1 MANNLKKFNTQ
12 AEYENAT
19 LNYPAVS
26 WVTGTDVVY
35 FDAEEPVTND
45 KIMIG
50 FYSQDAENTI
60 ILYNGEASDTD
71 FTSITLNDVAVY
83 PIVPE
88 LQGATEA
95 DTDYVVKYGSNY
107 TIVTDAFSGDLG
119 IGGAS
124 NVPSIEMYLP
134 STITE
139 IDFFPNNQITALVVD
154 STTPPSSIGTWSDL
168 NPNLTAVYVPDE
180 AVNAYKSDGFWG
192 SIEDNIYPISEYQGN
207 LPI

>member
-71 FTSITLNDVAVY
+71 FTSITVNDVAVD

-88 LQGATEA
+88 LQVATEA

-107 TIVTDAFSGDLG
+107 TSVTDAFSGDLG

-124 NVPSIEMYLP
+124 NIEMYLP
-134 STITE
+134 PTITE

-168 NPNLTAVYVPDE
+168 NPNLDAVYVPDE
-180 AVNAYKSDGFWG
+180 AVNAYKSDGFWET
-192 SIEDNIYPISEYQGN
+192 IENNIYPISEYQGN

>member
-1 MANNLKKFNTQ
+1 MANNLKKFDTQ

-35 FDAEEPVTND
+35 FDAEEPVDNN

-71 FTSITLNDVAVY
+71 FTSITVNDVAVD

-88 LQGATEA
+88 LQVATEA

-124 NVPSIEMYLP
+124 TIEMYLP

-139 IDFFPNNQITALVVD
+139 IDFFPNNQITALVID

-168 NPNLTAVYVPDE
+168 NPNLDAVYVHDE
-180 AVNAYKSDGFWG
+180 AVNTYKSDEFWG
-192 SIEDNIYPISEYQGN
+192 TIESNIYPISEYQGN